1 LYSNVIEKYNFLLK
15 KGDTIMAEMTEK
27 IRNLFEQVPIA
38 SLSTA
43 TTDGIPNSVPVGA
56 KKVIDNETLLISN
69 QFFNKTLENIKANPN
84 VAVTFWEGKEGYQ
97 IKGTTTIETEG
108 PRFEETA
115 AWIKEKGHTCKGVLI
130 IKIEEI
136 FGVSPGPGAGRKLA

>member
-1 LYSNVIEKYNFLLK
+1 
-15 KGDTIMAEMTEK
+15 MAEMTER

-43 TTDGIPNSVPVGA
+43 TKDGIPNSVPVGA

-69 QFFNKTLENIKANPN
+69 QYFNKTLENVKANPN

-97 IKGTTTIETEG
+97 IKGTVSIETSG
-108 PRFEETA
+108 QRFDQTA
-115 AWIKEKGHTCKGVLI
+115 AWIKEKGHTCKGVFI
-130 IKIEEI
+130 IKIDAI
-136 FGVSPGPGAGRKLA
+136 FGVSPGPGAGKKLA